1 MCLLGLSVRC
11 HDNPGTAFLLFI
23 SVECGNYVLHQARHY
38 CMHMNLWPCNGT
50 VVGIHGSSMMQQSV
64 ERDAQPAVTRFL
76 HRDRPADVGT
86 RMRQVNILNSSRPIE
101 SWWRHQMETF
111 SALLVLC
118 AGNSPVTGEFP
129 AQRPVTQSFDVF
141 FNLRLNNRLSNQSWD
156 WWSEKLSR
164 LLWRHCNVTHI
175 CVSKLGH
182 DWFR

>member
-1 MCLLGLSVRC
+1 
-11 HDNPGTAFLLFI
+11 
-23 SVECGNYVLHQARHY
+23 
-38 CMHMNLWPCNGT
+38 MNLWPCNGT

-129 AQRPVTQSFDVF
+129 HKGQWRRALTFSSICAWITDWVINRETGDLRSYRAYYDVIVMWRIFASVNWAMIGSDNGLSPVQRQAIISSKA
-141 FNLRLNNRLSNQSWD
+141 LLLSIGD
-156 WWSEKLSR
+156 
-164 LLWRHCNVTHI
+164 
-175 CVSKLGH
+175 
-182 DWFR
+182 